1 MKYFKIL
8 IIPFLLIALLSIS
21 CERDDICPESTPT
34 TPSLIID
41 VFDFNSQ
48 ENKKNIFNLVIVG
61 VDNDD
66 ILPGFSF
73 VSSNN
78 LVLPLKTTANTT
90 QYTLIKG
97 ASVNDNGTPEDLTD
111 DFIDGNYDTITINY
125 SRKELFVSKACGFK
139 TIFENV
145 TLTIED
151 DTDNWILSQ
160 TPLNP
165 NQSVE
170 DETTTHFNIFH

>member
-1 MKYFKIL
+1 MKYFKVL
-8 IIPFLLIALLSIS
+8 IIPILLLAVLSIS

-41 VFDFNSQ
+41 VFDFSNQ
-48 ENKKNIFNLVIVG
+48 ENKKNVFGLLIVG
-61 VDNDD
+61 TDRQDV
-66 ILPGFSF
+66 LPGFGI

-78 LVLPLKTTANTT
+78 IILPLKTDTNTT
-90 QYTLIKG
+90 EYRLIKE
-97 ASVNDNGTPEDLTD
+97 AVLNDEGVLTSGNEDV
-111 DFIDGNYDTITINY
+111 ITINY
-125 SRKELFVSKACGFK
+125 SRRDVFVSRACGYK

-145 TLTIED
+145 TLTIVD
-151 DTDNWILSQ
+151 DGDNWILSE

-170 DETTTHFNIFH
+170 DETSAHFNIFH

>member
-97 ASVNDNGTPEDLTD
+97 ASVKR
-111 DFIDGNYDTITINY
+111 TICI
-125 SRKELFVSKACGFK
+125 
-139 TIFENV
+139 
-145 TLTIED
+145 
-151 DTDNWILSQ
+151 
-160 TPLNP
+160 
-165 NQSVE
+165 
-170 DETTTHFNIFH
+170 